1 MHWIDLQTS
10 EFSIAFLYEQIVM
23 ILLVLLF
30 LGSDFVFSYVLKLEN
45 LSYDWQGYIKAYI

>member
-1 MHWIDLQTS
+1 MHWIDLQIS

-23 ILLVLLF
+23 ILLVSLF